1 MRADEMNPESM
12 HSGLAKKVR
21 ETCDGTANRASPHQM
36 PAADHEVEREIPEVS
51 RTSSPRSDV
60 RPEDEAAPNLTPE
73 RIMEIR
79 CRILKGAY
87 ASVEVVDEVARR
99 MLERGDV

>member
-1 MRADEMNPESM
+1 MRADEMNPEPM
-12 HSGLAKKVR
+12 RSGLAKKVR
-21 ETCDGTANRASPHQM
+21 ETRDGTANRASPKQT
-36 PAADHEVEREIPEVS
+36 PAADHVVEREITEAS
-51 RTSSPRSDV
+51 RTSAPRPDA
-60 RPEDEAAPNLTPE
+60 RPDDEAAPKLGPE

-79 CRILKGAY
+79 FRILKGAY